1 MVIVVSMIT
10 IQLNSIPSIRVQAD
24 LYSRWYATRQL
35 IESGRNLYDVKNM
48 EEVAGYKTIPTN
60 PLEAGFF
67 YPAHLTIFLA
77 PLVVVSYPMAH
88 FIWTF
93 VGQVFYLL
101 GLWIIMNEVQW
112 PSTLNKQTLVL
123 FLALFFIPF
132 IQHTIWSQYKYLYR
146 CKQLQDVKVEE

>member
-1 MVIVVSMIT
+1 MDTEKAKCSILLAIMVIVVSIIT

-67 YPAHLTIFLA
+67 YPAHLTPVEFESQWLA
-77 PLVVVSYPMAH
+77 QQSAVA
-88 FIWTF
+88 
-93 VGQVFYLL
+93 
-101 GLWIIMNEVQW
+101 
-112 PSTLNKQTLVL
+112 
-123 FLALFFIPF
+123 
-132 IQHTIWSQYKYLYR
+132 
-146 CKQLQDVKVEE
+146 

>member
-67 YPAHLTIFLA
+67 YPANLTIFLA
-77 PLVVVSYPMAH
+77 PLAVVSYPMAH

-101 GLWIIMNEVQW
+101 GLWIIMNEVFRL
-112 PSTLNKQTLVL
+112 SSISKM
-123 FLALFFIPF
+123 
-132 IQHTIWSQYKYLYR
+132 
-146 CKQLQDVKVEE
+146 